1 MALMKNDLRIN
12 QERWRN
18 AVLVTVTLVGLAALT
33 RAADA
38 IYTTPRFHSGAMMV
52 EIMRS
57 RGILENGG
65 VTGYYERLF
74 ENQDHQ
80 AIFTWPAARQY
91 DRSFRIV
98 RNKPNLNMQRDGV
111 ATNSFGLIGR
121 ECSLRKP
128 ANTRR
133 VALLGSSLSM
143 GLGLDPS
150 RTFGSLLEDRLNITR
165 PAGASQRFE
174 VLNFSVAGYQLPQML
189 DTAIEDAP
197 RFEPD
202 LYLLDLNEV
211 GVFRNWDEHLVWLIQ
226 LGIDPKYDFVRQV
239 VQQSGASSKDDS
251 LTLFSKLA
259 PFRIPLVREMLTEM
273 KSNAERHH
281 ASFLVVLLPSVEEGS
296 LPTKRLSGIR
306 EILTSLDITFVDL
319 LDTFDGIANVESL
332 RIDPS
337 DVHPNARGHAMIFES
352 LYAKLQAQ
360 PEAWSALVGSAPAP
374 VKQAKL
380 LSTQQS
386 H

>member
-1 MALMKNDLRIN
+1 MALMKNDLRMDK
-12 QERWRN
+12 EFGRK
-18 AVLVTVTLVGLAALT
+18 AALVAVTLVGLAVLA
-33 RAADA
+33 RAADVVYA
-38 IYTTPRFHSGAMMV
+38 IPRVRFAAMMI

-57 RGILENGG
+57 RAILENGG

-74 ENQDHQ
+74 ENQSHL
-80 AIFTWPAARQY
+80 AIVTWPSARLY

-121 ECSLRKP
+121 ECSLRKT

-143 GLGLDPS
+143 GLGIDPS
-150 RTFGSLLEDRLNITR
+150 RTFGSLLEDRLNTTR
-165 PAGASQRFE
+165 AAGVSQRFE

-202 LYLLDLNEV
+202 VYMLDLNEV

-226 LGIDPKYDFVRQV
+226 LGIDPKYDFLRQV
-239 VQQSGASSKDDS
+239 VRQSGASSKDDS
-251 LTLFSKLA
+251 VTLFSKLA
-259 PFRIPLVREMLTEM
+259 PFRIPVVREMLAEM

-281 ASFLVVLLPSVEEGS
+281 ASFLVVLLPSVEEGG

-306 EILTSLDITFVDL
+306 ELLASLDITFVDV
-319 LDTFDGIANVESL
+319 LDTFDGMANVESL
-332 RIDPS
+332 RIEPT
-337 DVHPNARGHAMIFES
+337 DVHPNARGHAMIFEN
-352 LYAKLQAQ
+352 LYTKLQAQ
-360 PEAWSALVGSAPAP
+360 PEAWSALVGSAP
-374 VKQAKL
+374 QAVQRAEIL
-380 LSTQQS
+380 TSQES

>member
-1 MALMKNDLRIN
+1 MALKTEVRMVKEFR
-12 QERWRN
+12 RN
-18 AVLVTVTLVGLAALT
+18 AVLVAVTLVGLAVLAK
-33 RAADA
+33 AADVVYP
-38 IYTTPRFHSGAMMV
+38 IPRLRFAAMMV

-57 RGILENGG
+57 RAILENGG

-74 ENQDHQ
+74 ENQDHK
-80 AIFTWPAARQY
+80 AIFTWPTARQY

-98 RNKPNLNMQRDGV
+98 RNRPNLTMQRDGV

-143 GLGLDPS
+143 GLGIDQS
-150 RTFGSLLEDRLNITR
+150 RTFGSLLEDRLNTTR
-165 PAGASQRFE
+165 PAGGLQRIE
-174 VLNFSVAGYQLPQML
+174 ILNFSVAGYQLPQTL
-189 DTAIEDAP
+189 DTAMEDAP

-202 LYLLDLNEV
+202 VYMLDLNEV
-211 GVFRNWDEHLVWLIQ
+211 GAFRNWDEHLVWLIQ
-226 LGIDPKYDFVRQV
+226 LGIDPKYDFLRQV
-239 VQQSGASSKDDS
+239 VRQSGASSKDDS

-259 PFRIPLVREMLTEM
+259 PFRIPVVREMLKEM

-281 ASFLVVLLPSVEEGS
+281 ATFLVLLLPSVEEGG
-296 LPTKRLSGIR
+296 LPTKRLSEAR
-306 EILTSLDITFVDL
+306 ELLASLDITFIDV

-332 RIDPS
+332 RIEPA
-337 DVHPNARGHAMIFES
+337 DVHPNARGHAMIFEN

-360 PEAWSALVGSAPAP
+360 PEAWSALVGSAREA
-374 VKQAKL
+374 VKPEKIFT
-380 LSTQQS
+380 TQES